1 MGGGGGH
8 DPPRVGIGSDWE
20 REMGSLLVTFL
31 FFFFIDILLVSSVRA
46 AAGGAAGG
54 HRRRRRGRSG
64 RHGRR
69 FRFAAAAQARAH
81 SVPHRRGTE
90 TFFLLKKNPF
100 FYAYLD
106 SFIASERGGCG
117 VEERIPLVGET
128 FEEKKTVDSHVIGRR
143 PPGSTL

>member
-1 MGGGGGH
+1 MAIDGGGGH

-90 TFFLLKKNPF
+90 TFFLLKKKSLF
-100 FYAYLD
+100 LCVFGQFYR
-106 SFIASERGGCG
+106 ER
-117 VEERIPLVGET
+117 
-128 FEEKKTVDSHVIGRR
+128 KGRVWR
-143 PPGSTL
+143 